1 MSLYNDM
8 RPATFDEMFG
18 QDEAVNILKAVIET
32 PKEKRPQVFLL
43 EGSFGCGKSTA
54 VEVFAR
60 TIGVDVK
67 GADFQVMTHLKTAQ
81 LIMYATLLICGVH
94 TP

>member
-32 PKEKRPQVFLL
+32 PKEKRPQHA
-43 EGSFGCGKSTA
+43 GKI
-54 VEVFAR
+54 E
-60 TIGVDVK
+60 IYK
-67 GADFQVMTHLKTAQ
+67 
-81 LIMYATLLICGVH
+81 
-94 TP
+94 